1 MLQGC
6 ARIAIG
12 FNIVSMS
19 SLELFFIAGSVL
31 VVIWGGT
38 IFALLGFHCLELSVR
53 DCNVSVFLH

>member
-19 SLELFFIAGSVL
+19 SLELFFIAGSVGG
-31 VVIWGGT
+31 GGT
-38 IFALLGFHCLELSVR
+38 IFALLGFHCQELSVR